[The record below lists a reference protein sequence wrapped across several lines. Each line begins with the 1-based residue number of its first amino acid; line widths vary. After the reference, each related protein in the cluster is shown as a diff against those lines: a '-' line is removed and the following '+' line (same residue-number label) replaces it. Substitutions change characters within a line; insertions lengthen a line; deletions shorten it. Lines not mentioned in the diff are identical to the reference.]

1 MAFGKALKSL
11 RLKSDKS
18 RYRLAQYSGIDQS
31 YIQRLET
38 GEKNNPSRDIVLM
51 LAFSLVENSDSVSV
65 DDVDTLLLAAGF
77 APLRGRERFTPIS

>member
-51 LAFSLVENSDSVSV
+51 LALALVEKSDSVSV
-65 DDVDTLLLAAGF
+65 DDVDILLLAAGF
-77 APLRGRERFTPIS
+77 APLRSRERFTPIS

>member
-38 GEKNNPSRDIVLM
+38 GEKNNPSRDIVLL
-51 LAFSLVENSDSVSV
+51 LAFALVENSDSVSI
-65 DDVDTLLLAAGF
+65 DDVDFLLLAAGF

>member
-11 RLKSDKS
+11 RLKSNKS
-18 RYRLAQYSGIDQS
+18 RYRLAQYSGIAQS

-51 LAFSLVENSDSVSV
+51 LAFALVEKSDSVSV
-65 DDVDTLLLAAGF
+65 DDVDILLL
-77 APLRGRERFTPIS
+77 